1 MGGDNKLLA
10 GGITAF
16 EPLDIRGSAKTC
28 YVEASEAVIDPGL
41 NLLVPNGIRL
51 IGYRKWAER
60 P

>member
-1 MGGDNKLLA
+1 MLA

-16 EPLDIRGSAKTC
+16 EPLDIRGIAKTC
-28 YVEASEAVIDPGL
+28 YVEASEAVIDIGL